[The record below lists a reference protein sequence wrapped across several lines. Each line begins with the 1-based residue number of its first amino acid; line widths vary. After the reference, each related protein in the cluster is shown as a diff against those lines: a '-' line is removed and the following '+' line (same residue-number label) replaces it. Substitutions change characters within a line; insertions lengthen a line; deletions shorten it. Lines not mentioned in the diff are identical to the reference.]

1 MTDSPAMVVCQSCG
15 RINDE
20 GAAFCQ
26 YCGQPLGAA
35 GSGSTAMAPAGFGA
49 RGYEAPAPGAGEP
62 GPPAEYLVTH
72 RGRTFGVGYGPT
84 FYGVWDLRVG
94 GSPVAW
100 FDRTPVG
107 WEAAWR
113 RFQELEGAAG
123 LPSWRR
129 AHPGWVLLHIVIGA
143 AMWFGQIVLLGA
155 VLAGAGRATE
165 LENLPEETQRAIGG
179 PVLLSLLTSLAGW
192 LLFVYLRSSVRTRWL
207 VLTGALVLGFTVL
220 VAVTLSEVPRV

>member
-1 MTDSPAMVVCQSCG
+1 MVVCRSCG

-26 YCGQPLGAA
+26 YCGHALGAA
-35 GSGSTAMAPAGFGA
+35 RSASTASAPAGTDAAEPEASAQVAGA
-49 RGYEAPAPGAGEP
+49 P

-72 RGRTFGVGYGPT
+72 RGRSFGVGYGPT

-94 GSPVAW
+94 GAPVAW

-113 RFQELEGAAG
+113 RFQELEGAAE

-143 AMWFGQIVLLGA
+143 AMWFGQVVLLGA
-155 VLAGAGRATE
+155 VLAGAGRATD

-192 LLFVYLRSSVRTRWL
+192 LLFVYLRSSIRTRWL
-207 VLTGALVLGFTVL
+207 VLIGSLVLGFSVL
-220 VAVTLSEVPRV
+220 VAVTLSQVPRV